1 MTELIKMIDNMVKV
15 IDENHAKLSKRNNPA
30 EIAPAIV
37 GASRALVAAL
47 MARVAA
53 RGFDGMTPAFA
64 ALIPLLDARGARPS
78 ALAQQAGV
86 SKQAM
91 SQLVRE
97 IETRGYIEQVPDPTD
112 TRAKIVRLNKRGVAL
127 REACVVA
134 RQELHALVKSV
145 LGKNRLAALERD
157 LAQLTAT
164 LNQSGPSKK
173 SSSHKAR

>member
-1 MTELIKMIDNMVKV
+1 MVKIV
-15 IDENHAKLSKRNNPA
+15 DENHAKLSDGHKPV

-53 RGFDGMTPAFA
+53 RGFEGMTPAFA

-78 ALAQQAGV
+78 VLASQAGV

-91 SQLVRE
+91 SQLIRE
-97 IETRGYIEQVPDPTD
+97 IESRGYIEQVRDPTD

-127 REACVVA
+127 RQACAVV
-134 RQELHALVKSV
+134 RRDLQALAQNT
-145 LGKNRLAALERD
+145 LGEKRVAALQRD
-157 LAQLTAT
+157 LTQLTAL
-164 LNQSGPSKK
+164 LNQSQRSKK
-173 SSSHKAR
+173 SSSRD

>member
-1 MTELIKMIDNMVKV
+1 MVK
-15 IDENHAKLSKRNNPA
+15 IPDKGHAKLSDGPASA

-53 RGFDGMTPAFA
+53 RGFEGMTPAFA

-78 ALAQQAGV
+78 VLAQQAGV

-91 SQLVRE
+91 SQLIRE
-97 IETRGYIEQVPDPTD
+97 IEARGYIEQVPDPTD

-127 REACVVA
+127 RQTCAVV
-134 RQELHALVKSV
+134 RQELQALAKTAFGEKRV
-145 LGKNRLAALERD
+145 AALRRD
-157 LAQLTAT
+157 LTQLVA
-164 LNQSGPSKK
+164 LLEE
-173 SSSHKAR
+173 ARRK